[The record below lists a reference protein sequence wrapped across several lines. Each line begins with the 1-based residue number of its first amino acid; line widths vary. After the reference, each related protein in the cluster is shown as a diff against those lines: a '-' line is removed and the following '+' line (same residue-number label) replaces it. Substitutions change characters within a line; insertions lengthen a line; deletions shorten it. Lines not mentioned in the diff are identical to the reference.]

1 MQTLTC
7 GYCLFR
13 DYSLRI
19 SEISFRLLTAS
30 RLRVIQQFDVSTTE
44 TQGIILK
51 WKNTITGLTEIIN
64 SQNEKSMYIYLQ
76 LICESS
82 LLKAE
87 QVLEALKASVRI
99 SKFIPTQS
107 FHCKC
112 DKLIYFSLLSYI
124 ESDTSSFVTCQTT
137 LVRINSHL
145 AFCDQNYTRFSIGK
159 SPRMYSATSAD

>member
-1 MQTLTC
+1 MKNSHVC
-7 GYCLFR
+7 HRLFR

-19 SEISFRLLTAS
+19 SEISFRLLTAL

-64 SQNEKSMYIYLQ
+64 PQNEKLMYFYLES
-76 LICESS
+76 ICEGA

-99 SKFIPTQS
+99 SKNSPLLNLFIVN
-107 FHCKC
+107 
-112 DKLIYFSLLSYI
+112 
-124 ESDTSSFVTCQTT
+124 VT
-137 LVRINSHL
+137 N
-145 AFCDQNYTRFSIGK
+145 
-159 SPRMYSATSAD
+159 

>member
-1 MQTLTC
+1 MLYNIDTNVQTLTC

-19 SEISFRLLTAS
+19 SEISFRLLTAL
-30 RLRVIQQFDVSTTE
+30 RLRVIQQFDVSTTG

-64 SQNEKSMYIYLQ
+64 SQNEKSMYFHLQ
-76 LICESS
+76 LICESA

-99 SKFIPTQS
+99 SKI
-107 FHCKC
+107 H
-112 DKLIYFSLLSYI
+112 SYAI
-124 ESDTSSFVTCQTT
+124 FFVVNGT
-137 LVRINSHL
+137 N
-145 AFCDQNYTRFSIGK
+145 
-159 SPRMYSATSAD
+159 